1 MILLRNT
8 HTTES
13 RKNVIEFP
21 QRMLLPGL
29 SSQVLGNCLKQKY
42 NDVSDDADPMLIK
55 ASDRVNENPTVGINR
70 RIETFGFSHFMQGE
84 STVPLTQEL
93 C

>member
-1 MILLRNT
+1 
-8 HTTES
+8 
-13 RKNVIEFP
+13 
-21 QRMLLPGL
+21 MLLPGL